1 MRYIMNVVMKF
12 ANNTFY
18 DFTAVLSL
26 RNDKMVAK

>member
-1 MRYIMNVVMKF
+1 MNVVMKF

>member
-1 MRYIMNVVMKF
+1 MNVVMKF

-18 DFTAVLSL
+18 IFYDFAAVLSL

>member
-1 MRYIMNVVMKF
+1 MNVVMKL

-18 DFTAVLSL
+18 DFAAVLSL